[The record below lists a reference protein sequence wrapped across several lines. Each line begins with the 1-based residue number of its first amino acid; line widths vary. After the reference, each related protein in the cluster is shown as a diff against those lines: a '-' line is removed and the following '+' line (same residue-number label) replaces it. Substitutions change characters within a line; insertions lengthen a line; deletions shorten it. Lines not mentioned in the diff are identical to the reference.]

1 MENVVGIDRLR
12 GMVVHLV
19 KELIESLLTNKFPQ
33 SLMTYDL
40 MYYRV
45 RYIGGIYIV
54 W

>member
-1 MENVVGIDRLR
+1 
-12 GMVVHLV
+12 MVVHLV